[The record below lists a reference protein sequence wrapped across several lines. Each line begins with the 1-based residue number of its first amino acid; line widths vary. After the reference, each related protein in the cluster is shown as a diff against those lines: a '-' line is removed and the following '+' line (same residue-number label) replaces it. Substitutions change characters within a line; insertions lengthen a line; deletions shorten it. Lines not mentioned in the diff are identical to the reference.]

1 MTAAASVCRPTRRR
15 RAGFLLLEI
24 ILAVAIFTLGVL
36 SLGRCL
42 NNCLVAQ
49 GIREQ
54 EDRARA
60 ALQNRMAE
68 IQASPAL
75 PDESRQTKLTGMYAG
90 VTLIERRKTLD
101 VKNENNVNLN
111 DLHEITLTAE
121 WITPDGRKLS
131 RSLAFDLLRG
141 RG

>member
-1 MTAAASVCRPTRRR
+1 MNFPNVRRQR
-15 RAGFLLLEI
+15 QRGFLLLEI

-36 SLGRCL
+36 SLGQCL
-42 NNCLVAQ
+42 NNCLIAQ
-49 GIREQ
+49 QIRGQ
-54 EDRARA
+54 EERARA
-60 ALQNRMAE
+60 ALENRMAE

-75 PDESRQTKLTGMYAG
+75 PDEFRRKKLDGMYAG
-90 VTLIERRKTLD
+90 VTMIERRKAVE

-111 DLHEITLTAE
+111 DLHEITLTTE
-121 WITPDGRKLS
+121 WTSPDGRLLT

>member
-1 MTAAASVCRPTRRR
+1 MKIPHVSRPQG
-15 RAGFLLLEI
+15 AFLLLEI
-24 ILAVAIFTLGVL
+24 ILAVAIFTVGVL

-49 GIREQ
+49 QIRGQ
-54 EDRARA
+54 EDRVRA
-60 ALQNRMAE
+60 ALENRMAE

-75 PDESRQTKLTGMYAG
+75 PDQFRQTKLNGMYLG
-90 VTLIERRKTLD
+90 VTLIERRKTLE
-101 VKNENNVNLN
+101 VKNENNVNLS

-121 WITPDGRKLS
+121 WTAPDGRQLS

>member
-1 MTAAASVCRPTRRR
+1 MKIPATSRRQG
-15 RAGFLLLEI
+15 AFLLLEI
-24 ILAVAIFTLGVL
+24 ILAVAIFTVGVL

-42 NNCLVAQ
+42 TNCLVAQ
-49 GIREQ
+49 QIRGQ

-75 PDESRQTKLTGMYAG
+75 PEEFRRTKLNGMYMG
-90 VTLIERRKTLD
+90 VTLIERRTTLN
-101 VKNENNVNLN
+101 VKNENNVNLS

-121 WITPDGRKLS
+121 WTAPDGRQLS

>member
-1 MTAAASVCRPTRRR
+1 MNPMTHARRRRR
-15 RAGFLLLEI
+15 RAAFLLLEI

-49 GIREQ
+49 RIREQ
-54 EDRARA
+54 EERARA
-60 ALQNRMAE
+60 ALANRMAE

-75 PDESRQTKLTGMYAG
+75 PDEFRKTELKGMYTG
-90 VTLIERRKTLD
+90 VTLIERRKTLE
-101 VKNENNVNLN
+101 VKNEYDLNLS

-121 WITPDGRKLS
+121 WATPDGRHLS

>member
-1 MTAAASVCRPTRRR
+1 MTSSNTRRHR
-15 RAGFLLLEI
+15 QRGFLLLEI
-24 ILAVAIFTLGVL
+24 ILAVAIFTVGVL

-49 GIREQ
+49 QIRGQ
-54 EDRARA
+54 EERSRA
-60 ALQNRMAE
+60 ALENRMAE

-75 PDESRQTKLTGMYAG
+75 PDEYRTTKLGGMYTG
-90 VTLIERRKTLD
+90 VTLIERRKALN
-101 VKNENNVNLN
+101 VKNENNASLT

-121 WITPDGRKLS
+121 WTAPDGRQLS

>member
-1 MTAAASVCRPTRRR
+1 M
-15 RAGFLLLEI
+15 LLEI

-36 SLGRCL
+36 SLGQCL
-42 NNCLVAQ
+42 NNCLIAQ
-49 GIREQ
+49 QTRGQ
-54 EDRARA
+54 EERARA
-60 ALQNRMAE
+60 ALENRMAE

-75 PDESRQTKLTGMYAG
+75 PDEFRQTKLGGMYAG
-90 VTLIERRKTLD
+90 VTMIERRKVVE

-111 DLHEITLTAE
+111 DLHEITLTTE
-121 WITPDGRKLS
+121 WTSPDGHQLS